1 MAASLSFLFV
11 FLPLC
16 VGWTIFSQHGK
27 QECRGRS
34 HVQRLQK
41 LWSYIYTYSCNL
53 YPGLFRNC
61 IKFSNYFILRLQNSL
76 NTGLS
81 FPFHVAV
88 FSVQERPIIFPILG
102 LFYLKF
108 ANRKSESCS
117 GSFRNCKSANFLGRP
132 VRKFLWFII
141 LFYSILFYS
150 IPFCSITFHSI
161 PFHSVP
167 FRSIPNILFYSIL
180 LNSIPF
186 YSILFYFILL
196 YYILFHS
203 MLFCSI
209 IFCFILFFFS
219 ISFFILLCYWYETV
233 AKTANRSKI
242 NREKSRGLNVILKK
256 K

>member
-117 GSFRNCKSANFLGRP
+117 GSFRNCKSANFLCRP

-161 PFHSVP
+161 PFHSV
-167 FRSIPNILFYSIL
+167 
-180 LNSIPF
+180 
-186 YSILFYFILL
+186 LFYFILL
-196 YYILFHS
+196 YSILFHS
-203 MLFCSI
+203 ILLYSILFHYMLFCSI
-209 IFCFILFFFS
+209 IFCFILFFFLFL
-219 ISFFILLCYWYETV
+219 FFFYCVTDMKLSQKQQIDQ
-233 AKTANRSKI
+233 I
-242 NREKSRGLNVILKK
+242 
-256 K
+256 